1 MGNGNQE
8 GTMHRTLKFL
18 TILLLLGFHNLS
30 ICEETGIPNYFIAM
44 DGRNVSGMIK
54 INGCP
59 IEQINNARSLMYS
72 MHINK
77 WLVKGTNTI
86 EVTYPD
92 YLHESDEEITLHL
105 QKGSTLS
112 GSDKLALL
120 KSSSSK
126 KIFYEFEVNDLP
138 DSDLLKAEY
147 IDELS
152 YDDQEEI
159 TNLVNRLYK
168 SMDGESFPA
177 FMNLMKLKLAE
188 EAKTSGVTVEAIQ
201 HVFEMGYKKV
211 FVMD

>member
-1 MGNGNQE
+1 M
-8 GTMHRTLKFL
+8 
-18 TILLLLGFHNLS
+18 
-30 ICEETGIPNYFIAM
+30 
-44 DGRNVSGMIK
+44 
-54 INGCP
+54 
-59 IEQINNARSLMYS
+59 
-72 MHINK
+72 
-77 WLVKGTNTI
+77 
-86 EVTYPD
+86 
-92 YLHESDEEITLHL
+92 
-105 QKGSTLS
+105 S